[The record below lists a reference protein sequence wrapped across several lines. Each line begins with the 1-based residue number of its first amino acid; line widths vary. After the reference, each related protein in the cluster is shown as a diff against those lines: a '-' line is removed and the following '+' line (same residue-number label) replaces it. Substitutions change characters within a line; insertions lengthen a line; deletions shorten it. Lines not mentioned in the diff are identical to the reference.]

1 MLDKLVP
8 GSLPYPIRG
17 GIIRGVRTAIAMIM
31 AGVATSIA
39 DGSII
44 KDLSFIPAE
53 YAPAVLLFLS
63 TAFVGIDK
71 FLREK
76 GLEGDVDAN
85 LDVPTSGA
93 TGPSA

>member
-17 GIIRGVRTAIAMIM
+17 GIIRAIRTGVAMIM

-44 KDLSFIPAE
+44 QGLNFIPAE
-53 YAPAVLLFLS
+53 YAPAVLLGLS

-71 FLREK
+71 WLRER

-93 TGPSA
+93 AGPA